1 MCIHYCPGVQKLA
14 GVDASE
20 EEVNELVA
28 STIPIG
34 RVGSKWD
41 IAIAA
46 VFLCSSAARHIT
58 GALHLAPLMPSVQLS
73 PLCTRFLG
81 TDHNRIQN
89 RRCKWGMLVIR
100 QWFLVVVEQSL
111 STFSCT
117 VVY

>member
-1 MCIHYCPGVQKLA
+1 MNKVGTCYCFLSVLAPCDTRGVGIAEGTSCCPGVQKLA

-58 GALHLAPLMPSVQLS
+58 GALQTS
-73 PLCTRFLG
+73 PLL
-81 TDHNRIQN
+81 
-89 RRCKWGMLVIR
+89 
-100 QWFLVVVEQSL
+100 L
-111 STFSCT
+111 S
-117 VVY
+117 VR